1 LSYLNQFF
9 FAIEISARCAIGP
22 GIFFPHTS
30 GTVIGASKVKR
41 DVTIFQGVP
50 WGAGQIDMKY
60 DLALR
65 PGLGDCVV
73 VGHGAKV
80 LGGISLGDNVRVGA
94 LSVSLRSVPANVTVA
109 GVSAREVH
117 SSETEV
123 PEVLK
128 D

>member
-1 LSYLNQFF
+1 M
-9 FAIEISARCAIGP
+9 E
-22 GIFFPHTS
+22 
-30 GTVIGASKVKR
+30 R

-50 WGAGQIDMKY
+50 WGARQIDMKY

-65 PGLGDCVV
+65 PELGDCVV
-73 VGHGAKV
+73 VGDGAKV

-94 LSVSLRSVPANVTVA
+94 LSVLLRSVPANVTVA
-109 GVSAREVH
+109 GVPAREVH

>member
-1 LSYLNQFF
+1 MF

-65 PGLGDCVV
+65 PELGDFVV
-73 VGHGAKV
+73 VGAGAKV
-80 LGGISLGDNVRVGA
+80 LGGITLGDNVRVGA
-94 LSVSLRSVPANVTVA
+94 NSVLLRSVPANVTVA
-109 GVSAREVH
+109 GVPAREVH

>member
-1 LSYLNQFF
+1 
-9 FAIEISARCAIGP
+9 
-22 GIFFPHTS
+22 
-30 GTVIGASKVKR
+30 
-41 DVTIFQGVP
+41 VTIFQGVP
-50 WGAGQIDMKY
+50 WGARQTDMEY

-65 PGLGDCVV
+65 PELGDCVV
-73 VGHGAKV
+73 VGHAKV

-94 LSVSLRSVPANVTVA
+94 LSVLLRSVPANVTVA
-109 GVSAREVH
+109 GVPAREVH